1 MVNTPS
7 FHRAYPASD
16 LFLSLCAV
24 SVIYACLFIGLLIVR
39 FRRTQESFGY
49 LK

>member
-1 MVNTPS
+1 MVNNSVLIIAPVQ
-7 FHRAYPASD
+7 RLI
-16 LFLSLCAV
+16 LFLLCAV
-24 SVIYACLFIGLLIVR
+24 GVIYACLFIGLLIVR